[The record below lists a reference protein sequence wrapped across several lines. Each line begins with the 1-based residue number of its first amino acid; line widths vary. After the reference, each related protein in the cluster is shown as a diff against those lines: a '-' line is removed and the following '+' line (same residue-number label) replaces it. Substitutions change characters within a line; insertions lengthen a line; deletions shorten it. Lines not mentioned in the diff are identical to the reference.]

1 MESEPRVRLAG
12 FVRALGSEVAR
23 WPSSAG
29 LFVPLLGVAVATM
42 QALLYLVAGTN
53 HSWNGVLA
61 WNVTWVTGLA
71 TPAVG
76 LLVGMVAV
84 RDRAGRDGGMSWR
97 PVSPLIAA
105 WARWCVLAAGVVAM
119 DMLAIVPVLLI
130 GSSLG
135 VPPTGQVLVGRVLLT
150 AVVVALGGVALIPV
164 WDLIARRFGL
174 FTTVG
179 ASLVW
184 GIAGVLTAE
193 NPWWWVYPFA
203 WPIRAT
209 LPLLG
214 THANGT
220 FLTARDPIALASPV
234 PAIQLTVLLLLV
246 VMAVASFILI
256 AVLPNAGVTRA
267 TRRPRNESVAGLV
280 RPMSAPRR
288 DTVVQCHR
296 GSALLAVLVS
306 LRRTNVLTAVVGVVV
321 IEGLAV
327 LVWRRGVYS
336 SALFEYVTLPL
347 VASLLP
353 ILVWSK
359 MAPAWRVLAIRPGRP
374 GRLTVSLRG
383 AIVLYVVG
391 FALVGSGIEAAAGV
405 PYAHVIR
412 AVIITV
418 TLGMALAS
426 LQLWLAVR
434 FSVVLSLA
442 VLGVGMLLSL
452 TTGGT
457 SLASRLWMWGPWT
470 WAGTVTTSTDPARMI
485 LIWFISLAAII
496 SLQQPTTRAL
506 KRYAAASH

>member
-1 MESEPRVRLAG
+1 MESEPRLRLAG
-12 FVRALGSEVAR
+12 FGRALGSEVAR

-76 LLVGMVAV
+76 LLVGVIAV
-84 RDRAGRDGGMSWR
+84 RDRTGRDGGMSWR
-97 PVSPLIAA
+97 PVSSLIAA

-119 DMLAIVPVLLI
+119 DVLAIVPVLLI
-130 GSSLG
+130 GSSLS
-135 VPPTGQVLVGRVLLT
+135 VPPVGRVLVT
-150 AVVVALGGVALIPV
+150 AVVVALGGVALVPV

-184 GIAGVLTAE
+184 GTAGVLTAE

-234 PAIQLTVLLLLV
+234 PAIQLTVLLLLA

-267 TRRPRNESVAGLV
+267 APRPRGESAVSMV
-280 RPMSAPRR
+280 RPMSAPRQGA
-288 DTVVQCHR
+288 VVQHRR
-296 GSALLAVLVS
+296 GSAVLAVLVS

-321 IEGLAV
+321 IEGLTV

-353 ILVWSK
+353 ILVWSQ
-359 MAPAWRVLAIRPGRP
+359 MAPAWRVLAIRPGRL

-405 PYAHVIR
+405 PYAHVFR

-457 SLASRLWMWGPWT
+457 SLASTMWMWGPWT
-470 WAGTVTTSTDPARMI
+470 WAGTVTTTTDPARMI
-485 LIWFISLAAII
+485 LIWFISLATII
-496 SLQQPTTRAL
+496 SLQPLTTRAL
-506 KRYAAASH
+506 RRYAAASH

>member
-1 MESEPRVRLAG
+1 MESEPRVGLAG
-12 FVRALGSEVAR
+12 FGRALGSEAAR

-76 LLVGMVAV
+76 LLVGVVAV
-84 RDRAGRDGGMSWR
+84 RDRTGRDGGMSWR
-97 PVSPLIAA
+97 PVSPLIVA

-119 DMLAIVPVLLI
+119 DVLAIVPVLLI

-135 VPPTGQVLVGRVLLT
+135 VPPVGRVLVT
-150 AVVVALGGVALIPV
+150 AVVVSLGGVALVPV
-164 WDLIARRFGL
+164 WDLVARRLGL
-174 FTTVG
+174 FPALG

-220 FLTARDPIALASPV
+220 FLAAHDPIAIASPA
-234 PAIQLTVLLLLV
+234 PAILLTVLLLLV
-246 VMAVASFILI
+246 AVAVVSII
-256 AVLPNAGVTRA
+256 QAVVLPSAGPKRA
-267 TRRPRNESVAGLV
+267 VRREPVAGRV

-288 DTVVQCHR
+288 DAVVQRHR
-296 GSALLAVLVS
+296 GSALSAVLVS
-306 LRRTNVLTAVVGVVV
+306 LRRTHVLTVLVAVVV

-412 AVIITV
+412 AVVITV

-442 VLGVGMLLSL
+442 VLGVGMLCSL

-457 SLASRLWMWGPWT
+457 RLASTLWMWGPWT
-470 WAGTVTTSTDPARMI
+470 WAGTVTTTTDAARMI
-485 LIWFISLAAII
+485 LIWFICLAAII
-496 SLQQPTTRAL
+496 SLQPLTTRAL
-506 KRYAAASH
+506 KRYAAVSH